1 MILFLAI
8 CDRTFKRR
16 CRYEANTYHRPA
28 PDAAGAKHD
37 TEHASDPVQS
47 QSTSEQQPLLS
58 KTRAKMKF
66 FSKSL
71 SQQVPLEVE
80 EEEGPETDVLEIWFA
95 GCHSGKAFVH
105 CYIVLIRAP

>member
-1 MILFLAI
+1 
-8 CDRTFKRR
+8 
-16 CRYEANTYHRPA
+16 
-28 PDAAGAKHD
+28 
-37 TEHASDPVQS
+37 
-47 QSTSEQQPLLS
+47 
-58 KTRAKMKF
+58 MKF